1 MPSSLTVLLPPASG
15 FSPCPPVS
23 VSGTG
28 PAQAIAA
35 FLGGGSAL
43 FATSFSLR
51 TRVRRGFRPRP
62 APCRRVPASSA
73 APGRRN
79 LRLLPFGCA
88 FRPLL
93 RPRLSQGRRASPW
106 KPRASGLEDSHLH
119 LATHSGILPSYSSTA
134 PSGRGFKGLKN
145 APLPMRCCASRGFGG
160 VFQPRTFS
168 ARGLSA
174 SGLLRTL

>member
-134 PSGRGFKGLKN
+134 PYKAASPVLRMLPYRCIA
-145 APLPMRCCASRGFGG
+145 APRGFGG

-168 ARGLSA
+168 AQGLSA
-174 SGLLRTL
+174 SELLRTL